1 MLPPTATGAHRVHFM
16 GETPGRP
23 TLTQL
28 CSLFC
33 EKSGRVIKTART
45 IVEPLDSTP
54 LVAAPSCPAW
64 AKRRGGFPPQF
75 NGEPCEP
82 AEEEDTWLCRAD
94 GRARSTAELKRLA
107 TAARMR
113 CACRRDAAN
122 ASRRDQLA
130 RDQRRRQRAQHD
142 RRAAAAVAKTVR
154 PERGQ
159 CGCPAHAVCGMC
171 VDEGKLAAAEQAA
184 VDLETRFHAS
194 TNVVMDLERPEDE
207 TAALLQRCVHV
218 SHETKRRL
226 LSEWS
231 EERMAHALPL
241 HACASCGVR
250 DPSLSYARYDVSALP
265 RAVSVRVSGG
275 EDETRF
281 VFELAPEQRA
291 RYRDLQNKTVRLAFP
306 NGASDDRPM
315 HS

>member
-1 MLPPTATGAHRVHFM
+1 MDGR
-16 GETPGRP
+16 PGRR
-23 TLTQL
+23 
-28 CSLFC
+28 S
-33 EKSGRVIKTART
+33 
-45 IVEPLDSTP
+45 STP

-64 AKRRGGFPPQF
+64 AKRRRGFPPQF
-75 NGEPCEP
+75 DGEPCEP
-82 AEEEDTWLCRAD
+82 AEEEDVWLCRAD

-194 TNVVMDLERPEDE
+194 TNVVMDLEPTTSSYLERPEDE
-207 TAALLQRCVHV
+207 TAALMQRCVCV
-218 SHETKRRL
+218 EVWCRGCSVGTKKSDLAKELRVLIAAGAL
-226 LSEWS
+226 LFCREKSNG
-231 EERMAHALPL
+231 H
-241 HACASCGVR
+241 
-250 DPSLSYARYDVSALP
+250 
-265 RAVSVRVSGG
+265 
-275 EDETRF
+275 F
-281 VFELAPEQRA
+281 
-291 RYRDLQNKTVRLAFP
+291 YR
-306 NGASDDRPM
+306 
-315 HS
+315 